1 MRTSNSIKNSISAF
15 ICSATS
21 LFISFIAQSLFIRFL
36 GVDYL
41 GLNGLFTNILTML
54 SIFELGIGN
63 AIIFNLYKP
72 ISEDNIELIKSLM
85 LFYKKSYR
93 IICITI
99 LCFAVFLV
107 PFLKYIV
114 GSVSVDINI
123 NAIYFLFLIS
133 TLCSYLLAYKR
144 NLLYA
149 NQKNYIINF
158 IHLIYIVF
166 LNSVQIAIIYLT
178 KNYYLYLIIKIVFQ
192 VLENVLITI
201 FANKMYPYLNDKKIK
216 PLDKSIEKDIFKKVK
231 GLLFHKIG
239 SIVVDGTDNILISML
254 LGVRHVGLYTNYNL
268 IISSVKTVFS
278 QSISSVTPSVGDL
291 LVNSNCKERFR
302 VFSRIRFINFWISTI
317 VSICILLMIEP
328 FISFWIGKEY
338 VLDKFV
344 LIVLIFN
351 FYQKMARNPYGSFKE
366 SAGIFVEDR
375 FVPIMESI
383 VNIISSII
391 LFYRFGLAGI
401 FMGTIVSGL
410 CLWCYSYPKF
420 VYVNLFKRSYLEYYK
435 ETLGYILLFVSIALL
450 CLVVSD
456 QVYVNNC
463 FLNLVFGGIISI
475 TIPNLIIII
484 LFRRTENYI
493 YFIGIIKNLKG
504 KLMRGM

>member
-1 MRTSNSIKNSISAF
+1 MRTSNSIRNSISAF
-15 ICSATS
+15 ICSAAS
-21 LFISFIAQSLFIRFL
+21 LFISFIAQSLFIKFL

-72 ISEDNIELIKSLM
+72 ISENNIELIKSLM

-93 IICITI
+93 VICITI
-99 LCFAVFLV
+99 FSFAIILV
-107 PFLKYIV
+107 PFLKFIV
-114 GSVSVDINI
+114 GTVSVDINI
-123 NAIYFLFLIS
+123 NTIYFLFLIS

-158 IHLIYIVF
+158 IHLVYIVF
-166 LNSVQIAIIYLT
+166 LNIVQISIIYLT
-178 KNYYLYLIIKIVFQ
+178 KNYYLYLIIKIIFQ
-192 VLENVLITI
+192 VLENVLITL
-201 FANKMYPYLNDKKIK
+201 FANKMYSYLKDKEIQA
-216 PLDKSIEKDIFKKVK
+216 LDKNIEKDIFKKVK

-239 SIVVDGTDNILISML
+239 AIVVDGTDNILISMF
-254 LGVRHVGLYTNYNL
+254 LGVHYVGLYTNYNL

-291 LVNSNCKERFR
+291 LVNSNSKERFR
-302 VFSRIRFINFWISTI
+302 VFSRIRFINFWISI
-317 VSICILLMIEP
+317 MVSICILLLIEP
-328 FISFWIGKEY
+328 FVSLWIGEKY
-338 VLDKFV
+338 VLDRFV

-351 FYQKMARNPYGSFKE
+351 FFQKMSRNPYGSFKE

-375 FVPIMESI
+375 FVPILESI
-383 VNIISSII
+383 VNIVSSIV
-391 LFYRFGLAGI
+391 LFYCFGLAGI

-420 VYVNLFKRSYLEYYK
+420 VYTNLFKRNYFDYYK
-435 ETLGYILLFVSIALL
+435 ETLGYIILFVIIAIS
-450 CLVVSD
+450 CLTVSD
-456 QVYVNNC
+456 YLYVGNYLC
-463 FLNLVFGGIISI
+463 NLVIGLIISV
-475 TIPNLIIII
+475 TIPNLVIVL
-484 LFRRTENYI
+484 LFRKTDNYK
-493 YFIGIIKNLKG
+493 YFVGIMKNIKG
-504 KLMRGM
+504 KLLGER